1 MTTGTGSSASRSV
14 AKRLRP
20 ELPLI
25 ICGKCKQKIMM
36 EYRVKR
42 QGPNKGRVFYKCSDR
57 DMSFLRTEAGAGFGP
72 WVFKIPNGKKKI

>member
-25 ICGKCKQKIMM
+25 IYGKCKQKIVM

-42 QGPNKGRVFYKCSDR
+42 QGPNKGRVFYKCPDR
-57 DMSFLRTEAGAGFGP
+57 DVSFLRIWLLWLIDLLFLNI
-72 WVFKIPNGKKKI
+72 FD

>member
-25 ICGKCKQKIMM
+25 ICGKCKQKIVT

-42 QGPNKGRVFYKCSDR
+42 QGPNKGRVRFNFDLVILSMYIC
-57 DMSFLRTEAGAGFGP
+57 
-72 WVFKIPNGKKKI
+72 